1 MSARPRSWARSRW
14 GGSPRPRR
22 WPAWSRSW
30 PATTRPTS
38 PARSS
43 RSTAGWAW
51 VTSRR
56 LPARREGRRPAVVS
70 HLEGHEMGILDGKQI
85 LVTGVLTDSSIAFH
99 VARIAQEEGATVVL
113 TGFGRLSLVERIA
126 RRLPDPPPVLEL
138 DVTDEGH
145 LSSLAERASAHTGR
159 LDGVV
164 HGIAF
169 APQSALGGNF
179 LNTPWPD
186 VATAVHVS
194 AYSLKALAMAALP
207 LMDGGGA
214 IVGLDFDASVAWP
227 AYDWMGVAKAG
238 LESCARYLARDLGPR
253 GIRVNLVAAG
263 PLRTMAAK
271 SIPGF
276 ADFEDVWPARAP
288 LGWQIS
294 DPE

>member
-1 MSARPRSWARSRW
+1 
-14 GGSPRPRR
+14 
-22 WPAWSRSW
+22 
-30 PATTRPTS
+30 
-38 PARSS
+38 
-43 RSTAGWAW
+43 
-51 VTSRR
+51 
-56 LPARREGRRPAVVS
+56 
-70 HLEGHEMGILDGKQI
+70 MGILAGKSI

-99 VARIAQEEGATVVL
+99 VAKIAQQEGARVVL
-113 TGFGRLSLVERIA
+113 TGFGRMSLVERIA
-126 RRLPDPPPVLEL
+126 QRLPDPPPVLEL
-138 DVTDEGH
+138 DVTDTGQ
-145 LSSLAERASAHTGR
+145 LDSLADRVSAHASR

-164 HGIAF
+164 HGVAF

-179 LNTPWPD
+179 LNTSWED
-186 VATAVHVS
+186 VATAVQVS

-207 LMDGGGA
+207 LMAGGGA

-276 ADFEDVWPARAP
+276 AEFERLWPGRAP
-288 LGWQIS
+288 LGWDIS
-294 DPE
+294 DPQPAARACVALLSDWFPATTGEIVHADGGVHAVGG